1 MDVRGVGGVN
11 SVAEGPTAEGEVLIY
26 VVGIDEVEG
35 VVDVRGVDE
44 VNDAA
49 EGPTAEGA
57 AVVYGVNIDEVEG
70 VDVRDIDEVN
80 DAAEMVEVRDGVW
93 LVMV

>member
-11 SVAEGPTAEGEVLIY
+11 SVAEGPTAEGEALIY
-26 VVGIDEVEG
+26 VVG
-35 VVDVRGVDE
+35 
-44 VNDAA
+44 
-49 EGPTAEGA
+49 
-57 AVVYGVNIDEVEG
+57 IDEVEG